1 MVLLFLLKK
10 KEQVSGIPLW
20 MDLIAGRFVHRRLA
34 AARRLWHRRFCHVP
48 AESGLSAGRVDPQD
62 VYKRQG
68 KCVVKG
74 RVALVPISKK
84 FTILMDYA
92 HNEVST
98 ESLLTTLRAYKPHRL
113 VVVFGC
119 GGNRSKLRRYGMG
132 EICAKMADF
141 SILTEDNNRF
151 EKVEDILADIRVGM
165 NKGNP
170 DAKFVE
176 IPDRLDAL
184 HYAVDHAQEGD
195 LIAVIGKGHETYRD
209 REGVKTPFLEREL
222 LEEYAQQIGLE

>member
-1 MVLLFLLKK
+1 MEESVIKRVMPNSLEAEQSVIGSMIMDREAVMAASEILTTEDFYHKQYGILFEAMLELFNDGQPVDLVTLQNRLKEK
-10 KEQVSGIPLW
+10 N
-20 MDLIAGRFVHRRLA
+20 
-34 AARRLWHRRFCHVP
+34 VP
-48 AESGLSAGRVDPQD
+48 P
-62 VYKRQG
+62 
-68 KCVVKG
+68 
-74 RVALVPISKK
+74 
-84 FTILMDYA
+84 
-92 HNEVST
+92 EVSSLEYVGNIVASVPTSANIKYYANIVKEKALLRELIRTT
-98 ESLLTTLRAYKPHRL
+98 EGIENAAYAQKDP
-113 VVVFGC
+113 
-119 GGNRSKLRRYGMG
+119 
-132 EICAKMADF
+132 
-141 SILTEDNNRF
+141 
-151 EKVEDILADIRVGM
+151 VEDILADIRVGM

>member
-1 MVLLFLLKK
+1 MLFRSPETHKR
-10 KEQVSGIPLW
+10 KENPRRYSSCASRNQRRSAQPPHL
-20 MDLIAGRFVHRRLA
+20 GR
-34 AARRLWHRRFCHVP
+34 
-48 AESGLSAGRVDPQD
+48 
-62 VYKRQG
+62 
-68 KCVVKG
+68 
-74 RVALVPISKK
+74 
-84 FTILMDYA
+84 
-92 HNEVST
+92 
-98 ESLLTTLRAYKPHRL
+98 
-113 VVVFGC
+113 
-119 GGNRSKLRRYGMG
+119 NRSKLRRYGMG
-132 EICAKMADF
+132 ETCAKMADF

-209 REGVKTPFLEREL
+209 RMGVKTPFLEREL
-222 LEEYAQQIGLE
+222 LEEYARQIGLE